1 MAIQIKKPNLR
12 TMKVHP
18 HEEWLIKKWREKYRY
33 GEITIIMQDGLPV
46 RIKQSFAVEAPPSL
60 KR

>member
-1 MAIQIKKPNLR
+1 METQIKKPLNR
-12 TMKVHP
+12 KIKVHP
-18 HEEWLIKKWREKYRY
+18 NEEWLINKWREKYRY

-46 RIKQSFAVEAPPSL
+46 RIKQAITVEAPPPT